1 MKNRG
6 LILALALGLIL
17 MGAPMVV
24 SHPHITKSI
33 TAKLPAGAEVTITYN
48 TTPANESHAKSAAV
62 GSFLT
67 PRRPKL
73 KVSAEIKAGGA
84 TIPAGE
90 YTLGVVK
97 NGDND
102 FTMALY
108 AGDPPRGGAAPDAT
122 KMIKLDSRFDT
133 AHGKAEHML
142 IDLQP
147 GAGKMEGKLVLTLH
161 FGTLFLEGAVS

>member
-1 MKNRG
+1 MKNKG

-17 MGAPMVV
+17 VGAPLVV
-24 SHPHITKSI
+24 SHPHINKSI
-33 TAKLPAGAEVTITYN
+33 TAKLPAGAEVTLSYN
-48 TTPANESHAKSAAV
+48 TTPANESHAKNAAA

-73 KVSAEIKAGGA
+73 KVSAEIKAGSA

-97 NGDND
+97 NSDND

-108 AGDPPRGGAAPDAT
+108 SGDPPRTGAPDAS
-122 KMIKLDSRFDT
+122 KLIKLDSRFDT
-133 AHGKAEHML
+133 THGKAEHML
-142 IDLQP
+142 IDIQP
-147 GAGKMEGKLVLTLH
+147 GTGKMEGKLVLTLH